1 MLGKRTPQR
10 SYLAKFPQLTDL
22 HFSVYANSLLTSCA
36 PRVHLLPRISSLT
49 IAPFLR
55 LNSRGY
61 ILGVLGDSQPS
72 NQENIK
78 LSQTGARFGQSSRGG
93 GGDPRLGIGSGI
105 GSQQVRIAMN
115 RFVVTVS
122 IPVHFPHEAR
132 GADQGL
138 L

>member
-1 MLGKRTPQR
+1 MT
-10 SYLAKFPQLTDL
+10 
-22 HFSVYANSLLTSCA
+22 
-36 PRVHLLPRISSLT
+36 LLP
-49 IAPFLR
+49 R

-93 GGDPRLGIGSGI
+93 GGDPRLGL

-115 RFVVTVS
+115 RFVVTVGVS
-122 IPVHFPHEAR
+122 VSSAEFVGLIACGCRIRRWTTRGSSR
-132 GADQGL
+132 GAFRSVCYQSRH
-138 L
+138 